1 MIDERKNGG
10 RKKRKINVVK
20 VLNNDEP
27 FLFNY

>member
-1 MIDERKNGG
+1 MIDERKNAG